1 MDPTTTIHGELTQPL
16 SYNRGREAAGTT
28 SISERE
34 NREIEAANA
43 FGATPVVFI
52 HGLWLL
58 PSSWDR
64 WADLFKQAGYAPLT
78 PDWPD
83 DPETVSKA
91 RANPDVLA
99 RKTLKQVA
107 DHTTEVI
114 HALDKKPAV
123 MGHSTG
129 GLVAQML
136 AGRGLSAATV
146 AIDPGVFRGVLP
158 LPASVL
164 KGVGP
169 FLVDPRTRG
178 RAITLTFD
186 QFKYG
191 WANALDEK
199 EARELYDAFHIA
211 GSGIALAQM
220 GNANLNPWTEAK
232 VNTNNPDRG
241 PLLIIDGEKDHT
253 VPWAI
258 AHAAYKRQRSNPG
271 VTEIIR
277 IPNRGHALTIDHGWR
292 EVAQTALDFVKCFVP
307 PVAATAHAETP
318 VQTPLSAE

>member
-1 MDPTTTIHGELTQPL
+1 M
-16 SYNRGREAAGTT
+16 AGTA
-28 SISERE
+28 SISDRE
-34 NREIEAANA
+34 KREIEAANA
-43 FGATPVVFI
+43 SGKSPVVFI

-58 PSSWDR
+58 PSSWAA
-64 WADLFKQAGYAPLT
+64 WAEFFEQAGYAPLA

-83 DPETVSKA
+83 DPATVEEA

-99 RKTLKQVA
+99 KKTLKQVA
-107 DHTTEVI
+107 DHTAEI
-114 HALDKKPAV
+114 IGALNKKPV
-123 MGHSTG
+123 LIGHSTG

-136 AGRGLSAATV
+136 AGRGLAAATV

-199 EARELYDAFHIA
+199 EVKELYDTFHVA
-211 GSGIALAQM
+211 GSGIALVQM
-220 GNANLNPWTEAK
+220 GNANLNPRTESK
-232 VNTNNPDRG
+232 VDTKNPDRG

-258 AHAAYKRQRSNPG
+258 ANAAYKRQRRNPG
-271 VTEIIR
+271 VTEIVKM
-277 IPNRGHALTIDHGWR
+277 PNRGHALTIDHGWR
-292 EVAQTALDFVKCFVP
+292 EVAQTALDFVKRF
-307 PVAATAHAETP
+307 A
-318 VQTPLSAE
+318 